1 MERRFAGSVRPPCP
15 CKLGCAAVRALWDTQ
30 AGRGVLVALGVL
42 ALVTAIGLAV
52 LWPRGEALDVQ
63 EIVAGE
69 TVGGTVT
76 AVIEGG
82 CEEFSAPGCELLA
95 VELSSGE
102 DAGRTTTITL
112 PGDEDKPDVEVGD
125 EIRVL
130 GIDGASGLGFE
141 SDGMPPGSESV
152 ETTYVFI
159 DFERGFPLLVLALL
173 FVVLVVGFGRGRG
186 ALALCGLAASLA
198 LVLLFVVPAI
208 LQGGPPLGVALVG
221 ASAVMLI
228 TISLT
233 HGLGAQSAA
242 AMLGTTCAL
251 LLTALLA
258 GLFIEL
264 AAITGLVSEEARLL
278 RGSSGG
284 TLSLSGLVLAGVV
297 IGALGVLDDVTVSQA
312 STVMAL
318 RRADPA
324 QGARQLYRAALT
336 VGRDHVGA
344 TVNTLVL
351 AYVGAALP
359 VLLIFSTQDVGLGT
373 MLQRE
378 AVAEEIVATLV
389 GSIGLIAAMPLTT
402 GLAAALAVR
411 LPAGV
416 LGHGHAHA
424 HTH

>member
-1 MERRFAGSVRPPCP
+1 MRE
-15 CKLGCAAVRALWDTQ
+15 LWGTQ
-30 AGRGVLVALGVL
+30 AGRAVVIALGVL

-52 LWPRGEALDVQ
+52 LWPRSETPAVQ
-63 EIVAGE
+63 ELVAGE
-69 TVGGTVT
+69 DLSATVT
-76 AVIEGG
+76 AVIEGD
-82 CEEFSAPGCELLA
+82 CEELAGPGCERLA
-95 VELSSGE
+95 VELNSGAE
-102 DAGRTTTITL
+102 AGQTTSITL
-112 PGDEDKPDVEVGD
+112 PGDEVQPDVEAGD
-125 EIRVL
+125 DLRVL
-130 GIDGASGLGFE
+130 AIDPASGLGLG
-141 SDGMPPGSESV
+141 SDDAPLGGEGV
-152 ETTYVFI
+152 ERTYIFV
-159 DFERGFPLLVLALL
+159 DFERGPPLAALTML
-173 FVVLVVGFGRGRG
+173 FVVLVVVFGRRRG

-208 LQGGPPLGVALVG
+208 VQGGPPLGVALVG

-233 HGLGAQSAA
+233 HGLGAKSAA
-242 AMLGTTCAL
+242 AMMGTTCAL

-258 GLFIEL
+258 TLFIEL
-264 AAITGLVSEEARLL
+264 GAITGLVSEQATLL
-278 RGSSGG
+278 RGASEGA
-284 TLSLSGLVLAGVV
+284 LSLPGLVLAGVV

-324 QGARQLYRAALT
+324 QGARQLYNAALD

-359 VLLIFSTQDVGLGT
+359 VLLLFSTQDIGLGT
-373 MLQRE
+373 AVQRE

-402 GLAAALAVR
+402 ALAAALAVR
-411 LPAGV
+411 LPVAV
-416 LGHGHAHA
+416 LGHEHAHA
-424 HTH
+424 H

>member
-1 MERRFAGSVRPPCP
+1 M
-15 CKLGCAAVRALWDTQ
+15 RALWDTE
-30 AGRGVLVALGVL
+30 AGRAVVVALGVL

-52 LWPRGEALDVQ
+52 LWPRGEAPDVQ
-63 EIVAGE
+63 EVVAGE
-69 TVGGTVT
+69 DVGGTVT

-82 CEEFSAPGCELLA
+82 CEELSGAGCERLA

-112 PGDEDKPDVEVGD
+112 PGDEAQPDVEVGD
-125 EIRVL
+125 DIRVL
-130 GIDGASGLGFE
+130 ALDAASGLGLGL
-141 SDGMPPGSESV
+141 DGEPLSGEGV
-152 ETTYVFI
+152 ERTYVFV
-159 DFERGFPLLVLALL
+159 DFQRGSSLILLALL
-173 FVVLVVGFGRGRG
+173 FVALVVGFGRRRG
-186 ALALCGLAASLA
+186 ALALCGLVASLA

-264 AAITGLVSEEARLL
+264 ASITGLVSEDARLL

-324 QGARQLYRAALT
+324 QGARQLYRAALI

-373 MLQRE
+373 TLQRE
-378 AVAEEIVATLV
+378 QVAEEIVATLV

-411 LPAGV
+411 LPVAV
-416 LGHGHAHA
+416 LGHGHEHA
-424 HTH
+424 H

>member
-1 MERRFAGSVRPPCP
+1 MRE
-15 CKLGCAAVRALWDTQ
+15 LWHTR
-30 AGRGVLVALGVL
+30 AGRAVVIALGVL

-52 LWPRGEALDVQ
+52 LWPRGETLAVQ
-63 EIVAGE
+63 ELVAGE
-69 TVGGTVT
+69 DLSATVT
-76 AVIEGG
+76 AVIEGD
-82 CEEFSAPGCELLA
+82 CEELAGPGCERLA
-95 VELSSGE
+95 VELNSGAE
-102 DAGRTTTITL
+102 AGSTTSITL
-112 PGDEDKPDVEVGD
+112 PGDEVQPDVEVGD
-125 EIRVL
+125 DLRVL
-130 GIDGASGLGFE
+130 AIDPASGLGLDDAPLGGE
-141 SDGMPPGSESV
+141 GV
-152 ETTYVFI
+152 ERTYIFV
-159 DFERGFPLLVLALL
+159 DFERGLPLAALALI
-173 FVVLVVGFGRGRG
+173 FVVLVVVFGRRRG

-208 LQGGPPLGVALVG
+208 VQGGPPLGVALVG
-221 ASAVMLI
+221 ALAVMLI

-233 HGLGAQSAA
+233 HGLGAKSAA
-242 AMLGTTCAL
+242 AMMGTTCAL

-258 GLFIEL
+258 TLFIEL
-264 AAITGLVSEEARLL
+264 GAITGLVSEQATLL
-278 RGSSGG
+278 RGASEGA
-284 TLSLSGLVLAGVV
+284 LSLPGLVLAGVV

-324 QGARQLYRAALT
+324 QGARQLYSAALD

-359 VLLIFSTQDVGLGT
+359 VLLLFSTQDIGLGT
-373 MLQRE
+373 AVQRE

-402 GLAAALAVR
+402 ALAAALAVR
-411 LPAGV
+411 LPVAA

-424 HTH
+424 H